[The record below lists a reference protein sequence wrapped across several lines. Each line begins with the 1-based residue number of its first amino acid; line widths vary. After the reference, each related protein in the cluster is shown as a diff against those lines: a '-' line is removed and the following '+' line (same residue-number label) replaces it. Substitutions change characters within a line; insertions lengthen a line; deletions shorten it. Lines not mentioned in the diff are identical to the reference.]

1 MKLSKWSKRSL
12 LFILSAMMACAAA
25 GCDSGTGGSSTAS
38 TSSSPSSSAASASE
52 DGDAV
57 KTLSIAIPQN
67 PNVEDFDTNML
78 TTWLE
83 EDMNVNLEFTLLP
96 ATSEDANT
104 KVSLWVSSNSD
115 LPDVLCMSLSDTVA
129 QDYASKGVLVD
140 VTDYYADP
148 EISVNISSSR
158 FDGERDIIMN
168 SIRFADGKY
177 YSLFSYG
184 QYILGK
190 PANGLGNRAIYQPAA
205 S

>member
-38 TSSSPSSSAASASE
+38 TSSNPSSSAASASE

-104 KVSLWVSSNSD
+104 KVPLWVSSNSD
-115 LPDVLCMSLSDTVA
+115 LPDVMYISLP
-129 QDYASKGVLVD
+129 YLLR
-140 VTDYYADP
+140 Y
-148 EISVNISSSR
+148 E
-158 FDGERDIIMN
+158 
-168 SIRFADGKY
+168 
-177 YSLFSYG
+177 
-184 QYILGK
+184 
-190 PANGLGNRAIYQPAA
+190 
-205 S
+205 